1 MAWWP
6 LSLNARQVNP
16 PAKIKK
22 ALCNNGP
29 VTARLIVSP
38 SFTAYIGN
46 GAYHQVEPVSLANSN
61 AHHVVIVG
69 WDDTKG
75 RNGAW
80 LIKNSWVEGWGL
92 VKENMPGYA
101 WIEYGANLIGH
112 HANSIQAFHANV
124 PVRLMGP
131 TYGKLISEYLSQ
143 QSGGVNP
150 AP

>member
-46 GAYHQVEPVSLANSN
+46 GAYHQVEPVSLADFN

-131 TYGKLISEYLSQ
+131 TYPKLINQYLSR